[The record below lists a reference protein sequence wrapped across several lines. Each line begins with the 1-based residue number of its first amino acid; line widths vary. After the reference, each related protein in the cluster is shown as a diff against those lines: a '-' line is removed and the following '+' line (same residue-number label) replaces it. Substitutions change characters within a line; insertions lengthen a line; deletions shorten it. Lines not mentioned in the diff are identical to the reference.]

1 MSLIPTEKT
10 KPKTNLMDHV
20 IFLYGIPKIGKSTLV
35 SEIED
40 VLFFNTGGG
49 LDALECY
56 QTPIPDW
63 STFLEACAEFVKGEH
78 KYKVIA
84 IDTIDRLHKQCVS
97 YLMDKHKVQ
106 HPSDLEWG
114 KGYDMVKDELMRPL
128 TKLALSQYGLVLIS
142 HVDEKE
148 IKTRTATI
156 TRSCP
161 TLQGY
166 IWVMIDGLTGVI
178 MFMTAI
184 QDKDGYRRIIRTTP
198 NESYI
203 AGDRT
208 KRLASFGDIEILKDR
223 PNWKR
228 IEEIFNNYQE
238 KGAET
243 K

>member
-20 IFLYGIPKIGKSTLV
+20 IFLYGPPKIGKSTLI
-35 SEIED
+35 SEIDD
-40 VLFFNTGGG
+40 VLFMNTGGG

-56 QTPIPDW
+56 QIPIPDW
-63 STFLEACAEFVKGEH
+63 ETFAQAGLEFVSGEH
-78 KYKVIA
+78 KFKVAA
-84 IDTIDRLHKQCVS
+84 IDTIDRLHKMCVN
-97 YLMDKHKVQ
+97 YLMKKHNVQ

-128 TKLALSQYGLVLIS
+128 TKLALSPYGLILIS

-156 TRSCP
+156 TRSVP

-166 IWVMIDGLTGVI
+166 IWNMIDGLTGII
-178 MFMTAI
+178 MLMTSI

-198 NESYI
+198 NETYI